1 MQNHEA
7 DHDQVLSSQSCAKKY
22 ASQDHS
28 QSWRREGAQWRS
40 QEPSKVATEKA
51 RGTYRKTAARF
62 EEFAYDAQMPESMR
76 ALAEKSVAQT
86 RELYVH
92 SLEAV
97 LEGWERFV
105 VAAGQ
110 GTLALNRKA
119 IDITRR
125 NINNGFGLAERLA
138 GAKNLAEAMEL
149 QTSYWRKQVGE
160 LASQAG
166 EMRTLTT
173 RVTADGI
180 VDQGADN
187 ARMKPAMLSE
197 TNCGLLCSLEQSI
210 KVHDAAALEPGANV
224 DRVNPPSAADHIRDC
239 RVADCRTVHVESLN
253 VHAHLLVAKREVR
266 QSELPVPR
274 VSILTENHGS

>member
-1 MQNHEA
+1 MTK
-7 DHDQVLSSQSCAKKY
+7 SSVRKAAAKKARSTY
-22 ASQDHS
+22 RKTTRKVGAAKTLNSGRKTASK
-28 QSWRREGAQWRS
+28 A
-40 QEPSKVATEKA
+40 VAETA
-51 RGTYRKTAARF
+51 LGTYRKTAARF

-97 LEGWERFV
+97 LESWERFV

-149 QTSYWRKQVGE
+149 QTTYWRNQVGE

-173 RVTADGI
+173 RVTAD
-180 VDQGADN
+180 VTAPSRTQVT
-187 ARMKPAMLSE
+187 RMR
-197 TNCGLLCSLEQSI
+197 GLH
-210 KVHDAAALEPGANV
+210 KA
-224 DRVNPPSAADHIRDC
+224 
-239 RVADCRTVHVESLN
+239 T
-253 VHAHLLVAKREVR
+253 
-266 QSELPVPR
+266 
-274 VSILTENHGS
+274 

>member
-1 MQNHEA
+1 MTK
-7 DHDQVLSSQSCAKKY
+7 SSVRKAVAEKARSTHRKTTRKVGARK
-22 ASQDHS
+22 AHS
-28 QSWRREGAQWRS
+28 GDRKT
-40 QEPSKVATEKA
+40 PSKVAAEKA

-97 LEGWERFV
+97 LEGWEKFV

-149 QTSYWRKQVGE
+149 QTTYWRKQVGE

-166 EMRTLTT
+166 EMRTLSTK
-173 RVTADGI
+173 VTA
-180 VDQGADN
+180 
-187 ARMKPAMLSE
+187 
-197 TNCGLLCSLEQSI
+197 
-210 KVHDAAALEPGANV
+210 NV
-224 DRVNPPSAADHIRDC
+224 TAPTRR
-239 RVADCRTVHVESLN
+239 R
-253 VHAHLLVAKREVR
+253 
-266 QSELPVPR
+266 
-274 VSILTENHGS
+274 